1 MHPFTVKQRLEA
13 CLYQIHARIDEQ
25 LNGLTG
31 AGCNASGLLLYYYTL
46 YKTRGDAHSAGR
58 ARELLR
64 RILAD
69 TQSGLAAPL
78 PGELPFR
85 PRHLAELGYTVSALC
100 SAGFI
105 EEQSTIHLKQW
116 DDMLHRHVMHLFSV
130 PEGCLSEDMLA
141 IIRYFLMRPPNVHP
155 NPLLLSLLSRTYA
168 FIKDRYTSRSL
179 WSHLR
184 RLPPGA
190 SIPLGPAD
198 GLVGLY
204 LTLMEAY
211 CLGNAREEVKDIV
224 RDSVGLI
231 LSLQGEVDFS
241 EQKYALFPDFIT
253 VNPDQSGFTRRL
265 NWCAGDLNCSL
276 LFYRAGNLL
285 TDEKFRKLGDLVGL
299 NTLLRKD
306 EASTGVS
313 SSHFYHGSSGVAHFY
328 RTLYGYSL
336 HQSYYAGYE
345 FWIGRTLDFLEKEL
359 LSPGQTNYGQAY
371 GLLYGLPGV
380 ALTLLSYLDDNK
392 PEWSKWLLL

>member
-1 MHPFTVKQRLEA
+1 MYPFTVKQRLEA
-13 CLYQIHARIDEQ
+13 CLYQVHARIDEQ
-25 LNGLTG
+25 WDGLTG

-85 PRHLAELGYTVSALC
+85 PRHLAELGYTVSTLC
-100 SAGFI
+100 SAGFAG
-105 EEQSTIHLKQW
+105 EQSAIPLKQW
-116 DDMLHRHVMHLFSV
+116 DDVLHGHVMHLFSV
-130 PEGCLSEDMLA
+130 PEGCLSGDMLA
-141 IIRYFLMRPPNVHP
+141 IIRYFLMRPPGVHP
-155 NPLLLSLLSRTYA
+155 DPLQLSLLSRTYA
-168 FIKDRYTSRSL
+168 FINERYTSRSL
-179 WSHLR
+179 WPHLR
-184 RLPPGA
+184 RLPAGA

-211 CLGNAREEVKDIV
+211 CLGNAREEVKDLV
-224 RDSVGLI
+224 RDGVGLI

-253 VNPDQSGFTRRL
+253 AAPHPSGFTRRL

-276 LFYRAGNLL
+276 FFYRAGHLL
-285 TDEKFRKLGDLVGL
+285 TDEKLRKLGDLVGL

-306 EASTGVS
+306 EAATGVRS
-313 SSHFYHGSSGVAHFY
+313 SRFCHGSSGVAHFY

-359 LSPGQTNYGQAY
+359 LRPDRPHHAQAH
-371 GLLYGLPGV
+371 GLLDGLPGV
-380 ALTLLSYLDDNK
+380 ALTLLSYLDDNQ